1 MKPLTDKSKELND
14 AGKDL
19 TRQAGEAIGPIFKA
33 FAETGHSPREIS
45 RIIVDVVLDLETDSP
60 HGSKS

>member
-14 AGKDL
+14 AGKNL
-19 TRQAGEAIGPIFKA
+19 ARQTRGAIGPIFKA
-33 FAETGHSPREIS
+33 FAETGHPPREIS

-60 HGSKS
+60 HDSKS